1 MAKFK
6 LKKNGTLVTEIYDGE
21 GDPIK
26 CSFNNDECVDI
37 NTKEYSYLSLSKEN
51 LIELIHLIN
60 KAEKKYEKMDKKES
74 PNEL

>member
-6 LKKNGTLVTEIYDGE
+6 LKKNGTLVTEIYDEE

-26 CSFNNDECVDI
+26 CSFNYDGCVEI
-37 NTKEYSYLSLSKEN
+37 KTKEYSYLCLSKEN
-51 LIELIHLIN
+51 LIDLIQLID
-60 KAEKKYEKMDKKES
+60 KAEKKYDKMNNQ